1 MKRLLRIS
9 LDILV
14 TSIVP
19 ILSWFLL
26 GILINPNLI
35 NIFTLTY
42 PIQFIMNILK
52 SLFGVGANIY
62 AYKENNKDA
71 INSGIILGIIIGL
84 LIFSLIS
91 INIDKYI
98 LFMGMNVDEYRIF
111 GIYSVLQIY
120 LQLILYLIINK
131 LYYKEEN
138 KKSNKLC
145 AIFNIINFLF
155 LIIPAV
161 YIKNQLVII
170 LASLIPSTI
179 IVIFIL
185 FKNIEKF
192 KFSINIFKWIKY
204 DSIELTTSIM
214 FLLIFLFGLSNVFKY
229 GENYALAISF
239 VTLITDMQWDI
250 THSIGT
256 VARIDI
262 VKNQFI
268 YIEHLKN
275 AFKLIGLILISILI
289 LFGIL
294 YPIYKSQLDITLNYL
309 LIEIISF
316 VCYPL
321 YNIKLCYMQI
331 EYSALKTTLNKQIAN
346 TIRFMLSF
354 IPSPYCTGIGQLFSM
369 IYQLIYSNLII
380 KLQKQKNKKYI

>member
-179 IVIFIL
+179 TVIFIL